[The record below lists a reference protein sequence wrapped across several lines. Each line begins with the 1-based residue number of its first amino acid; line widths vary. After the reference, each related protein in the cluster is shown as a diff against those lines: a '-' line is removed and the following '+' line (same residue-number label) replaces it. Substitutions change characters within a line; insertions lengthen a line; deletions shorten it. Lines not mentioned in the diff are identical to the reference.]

1 MGDGQRRTPVIRLLA
16 RLGWQ
21 RDPDQWT
28 VQCRDE
34 RGEGAFLDIHLAD
47 TGITLAAS
55 SPGPWVLSPLDAGRL
70 RGAVR
75 DALLSFDCLAGGA
88 HSAEQT
94 TPRAVQP
101 SSRRSVAVSGERQ
114 RVRLAPNVRPSMS
127 IPEPLSPET
136 PTTCREVSH
145 GQGTDNHARRAG
157 GVSRA
162 A

>member
-1 MGDGQRRTPVIRLLA
+1 MGDGQRRTPVIGLLA

-21 RDPDQWT
+21 RDTDQWT
-28 VQCRDE
+28 VQCRDG
-34 RGEGAFLDIHLAD
+34 RGERAFLDVHLAD
-47 TGITLAAS
+47 TGITVAAT
-55 SPGPWVLSPLDAGRL
+55 SPGPWVLSPLEAGRL

-75 DALLSFDCLAGGA
+75 DALLSFDSLAGGA
-88 HSAEQT
+88 RSAEQA
-94 TPRAVQP
+94 TPRASQP
-101 SSRRSVAVSGERQ
+101 SPPRPAARVERQ
-114 RVRLAPNVRPSMS
+114 RVRLAPNVRPSTS

-145 GQGTDNHARRAG
+145 DEGADNHSRRAG